1 MSQETSIDTIYEST
15 IKEVM
20 NKMRVK
26 MILSGYSGSTINKI
40 ELMWRQNLKKDQK
53 TEFANLEN
61 MIDERIVQPIV
72 EIKLKL

>member
-1 MSQETSIDTIYEST
+1 MKTVNLTEE
-15 IKEVM
+15 
-20 NKMRVK
+20 
-26 MILSGYSGSTINKI
+26 GINKI